1 MVLLCLMLDL
11 RTISPPL
18 LKELKQCLLQLAN
31 QYAIS
36 TGGRGDKQSEILTDR
51 IGLCYLQRSR
61 ISCFDE
67 LKIAYSPRG
76 DFCLRDFH
84 HAVNNLPV
92 DGFLPEMMNS
102 SVTRISDGDV
112 TFGKL
117 LSDEVLYSWGGK
129 DIDRKVI
136 CVSSCLVEGIESARE
151 TLADAADKCV
161 SVEFILLEQESCQP
175 ISMSEDVQKFSNS
188 ISDLENCSFRTYLP
202 DARIL
207 CGLVKRWH
215 QELKDDFEEPLQAV
229 FHFKNSL
236 VGSMDKIFCNLVAS
250 MSPIIDGFSTCETCR
265 CHGLPLD
272 GSGGNKMKKSS
283 VCPLTRQDLGT
294 CNLIET
300 AVRVGEQTIL
310 FLPSFQNCP
319 NLQQISAPISFTVIE
334 RTKLCS
340 LSEGVIFGSSYMVT
354 PSACHEMEDKSE
366 LNAQSFQGLCGVLH
380 SLDQGLICSS
390 NCNLETKRYATFQ
403 CFYFLQPSEKGPML
417 LRRLAGSEEILP
429 FPDATGLIDYA
440 VPLEVENSIR
450 SSLLRMELR
459 DYNPLLHERGFHPK
473 LNLLVKESLH
483 FGSIPQPKRKEIDSE
498 LILPRPESLDTI
510 AAVSTPQPKRNEI
523 DSEVILPKQE
533 SSDTM
538 AAVSTPMITVDV
550 PDCSWQQTQITE
562 IEDLT
567 AACITEEWEQLIVDE
582 EGKIYAPK
590 GVSRPKT
597 KTSTILSPMNGCKQ
611 LDEKTSRILERLEGP
626 RRGKGKENSPIE
638 KYSFGLTDACAPKKK
653 PLVPFGP
660 NHATQDHQSQN
671 SSQPM
676 KPIFQRLKRKDR
688 SEYKVPKAIP
698 GATSAV
704 KDISTAKLKTKD
716 YLHTRCEVKDYGVL
730 DLFCID
736 LVTAVKEIL
745 QIVILLQLLLLI
757 NVKIS
762 NTYGEL
768 YSLGI
773 RNPQFKWIQ
782 DLSKFDKLLMI
793 TPGNNGWI
801 SIGSLDGFLYSFSPS
816 RVLRKLPKAN
826 VLDSVVLVSQL
837 LDCSGYAIYFPQTV
851 MEGKISRTI
860 GDFTYISAMKPKN
873 VVFTMLVPA
882 TGSVYWSGTYTGQF
896 TSFLNESNLQHFRM
910 DERILLAF
918 VTAGNKGN
926 PLSCRTTR
934 QKLTSSCSL
943 AKSKHLSLYTGNE
956 RTILLFLLFESLVL
970 IILVSVVRF
979 CCIFWRKEKLK
990 DQNLRKLEQKA
1001 TAEEALTHDVREKLG
1016 VLVKERYGIEW
1027 KLSTTYSLGRDK
1039 CKSISKSILPLYN
1052 DKTKSFSFKK
1062 GTSDYSCSNIISGGS
1077 FSSSSSHVSS
1087 REDQAMNFVY
1097 YEDKESGLK
1106 EKNKLESDEV
1116 GPSNTSASGKFKE
1129 KYWESSAVVTP
1140 GFTHPLYVDGEKGG
1154 GSSSKSNWLKRRTL
1168 SSTN

>member
-1 MVLLCLMLDL
+1 MVLLCFMLDL

-36 TGGRGDKQSEILTDR
+36 TGGRGDKQSEILSDR
-51 IGLCYLQRSR
+51 IGLCYLHRSR

-84 HAVNNLPV
+84 HAVNNLPT

-102 SVTRISDGDV
+102 PVTRISDGDV

-129 DIDRKVI
+129 DIVKKVI

-151 TLADAADKCV
+151 TLTDAADKCV

-175 ISMSEDVQKFSNS
+175 KSMSEDVQKFSNS

-236 VGSMDKIFCNLVAS
+236 VGSTDKVFCNLVAS
-250 MSPIIDGFSTCETCR
+250 MSPIIDGFSPCETCR

-272 GSGGNKMKKSS
+272 GSGGNKTKKSS
-283 VCPLTRQDLGT
+283 VCPLTHQDLGT

-300 AVRVGEQTIL
+300 AVKVGEQTIL
-310 FLPSFQNCP
+310 FLPSFQSCP

-340 LSEGVIFGSSYMVT
+340 LSEGVIFGSSYIVT
-354 PSACHEMEDKSE
+354 PSAYHEMEANSDESDNSE
-366 LNAQSFQGLCGVLH
+366 LNAQFFQGLCGALH

-390 NCNLETKRYATFQ
+390 NCNMETKRYATFQ
-403 CFYFLQPSEKGPML
+403 CFYILQPSEKGPML

-440 VPLEVENSIR
+440 VPLEVEDSIR

-498 LILPRPESLDTI
+498 LILPRPESLDMMAAVSTPQPKRNEI
-510 AAVSTPQPKRNEI
+510 DSKPILPRPESLDMMAAVSTPQPKRNEI
-523 DSEVILPKQE
+523 DSELILPRQE
-533 SSDTM
+533 SVEMSV
-538 AAVSTPMITVDV
+538 VSTPMITVDV

-597 KTSTILSPMNGCKQ
+597 KTSTILSPINGSKQ

-626 RRGKGKENSPIE
+626 RRGKGKENSAVEI
-638 KYSFGLTDACAPKKK
+638 YNFGSTDACAPKKK

-660 NHATQDHQSQN
+660 NHALDHQSQN

-676 KPIFQRLKRKDR
+676 KPIFQRLKRKHR
-688 SEYKVPKAIP
+688 
-698 GATSAV
+698 
-704 KDISTAKLKTKD
+704 
-716 YLHTRCEVKDYGVL
+716 
-730 DLFCID
+730 
-736 LVTAVKEIL
+736 
-745 QIVILLQLLLLI
+745 
-757 NVKIS
+757 
-762 NTYGEL
+762 
-768 YSLGI
+768 
-773 RNPQFKWIQ
+773 
-782 DLSKFDKLLMI
+782 
-793 TPGNNGWI
+793 
-801 SIGSLDGFLYSFSPS
+801 
-816 RVLRKLPKAN
+816 
-826 VLDSVVLVSQL
+826 
-837 LDCSGYAIYFPQTV
+837 
-851 MEGKISRTI
+851 
-860 GDFTYISAMKPKN
+860 
-873 VVFTMLVPA
+873 
-882 TGSVYWSGTYTGQF
+882 
-896 TSFLNESNLQHFRM
+896 
-910 DERILLAF
+910 
-918 VTAGNKGN
+918 
-926 PLSCRTTR
+926 
-934 QKLTSSCSL
+934 
-943 AKSKHLSLYTGNE
+943 
-956 RTILLFLLFESLVL
+956 
-970 IILVSVVRF
+970 
-979 CCIFWRKEKLK
+979 
-990 DQNLRKLEQKA
+990 
-1001 TAEEALTHDVREKLG
+1001 
-1016 VLVKERYGIEW
+1016 
-1027 KLSTTYSLGRDK
+1027 
-1039 CKSISKSILPLYN
+1039 
-1052 DKTKSFSFKK
+1052 
-1062 GTSDYSCSNIISGGS
+1062 
-1077 FSSSSSHVSS
+1077 
-1087 REDQAMNFVY
+1087 
-1097 YEDKESGLK
+1097 
-1106 EKNKLESDEV
+1106 
-1116 GPSNTSASGKFKE
+1116 
-1129 KYWESSAVVTP
+1129 
-1140 GFTHPLYVDGEKGG
+1140 
-1154 GSSSKSNWLKRRTL
+1154 
-1168 SSTN
+1168 

>member
-1 MVLLCLMLDL
+1 MVLLCFMLDL

-36 TGGRGDKQSEILTDR
+36 TGGRGDKQSEILADR

-67 LKIAYSPRG
+67 LRIAYSPRG

-84 HAVNNLPV
+84 HAVNNLPT

-129 DIDRKVI
+129 DIVRKVI
-136 CVSSCLVEGIESARE
+136 CVSSCLMEGIESARE
-151 TLADAADKCV
+151 TLTDAADKCV

-175 ISMSEDVQKFSNS
+175 KSMSEDVQKFSNS

-236 VGSMDKIFCNLVAS
+236 VGSTDKVFCNLVAS
-250 MSPIIDGFSTCETCR
+250 MSPIIDGFSPCETCR

-272 GSGGNKMKKSS
+272 GSGGNKAKKSS

-300 AVRVGEQTIL
+300 AVKVGEQTIL
-310 FLPSFQNCP
+310 FLPSFQSCP

-340 LSEGVIFGSSYMVT
+340 LSEGVIFGSSYIVT
-354 PSACHEMEDKSE
+354 PSACHEMEANSDESDKSE
-366 LNAQSFQGLCGVLH
+366 LNAQFFQGLCGALH

-390 NCNLETKRYATFQ
+390 NCNMETKRYATFQ
-403 CFYFLQPSEKGPML
+403 CFYILQPSEKGPML

-483 FGSIPQPKRKEIDSE
+483 FGPESLDMLAAVSTPQPKRNKIDSE
-498 LILPRPESLDTI
+498 LILPRPESLDMM
-510 AAVSTPQPKRNEI
+510 AVVSTPQPKRNEI
-523 DSEVILPKQE
+523 DSELILPSQE
-533 SSDTM
+533 SLEMS
-538 AAVSTPMITVDV
+538 AVSTPMITVDV
-550 PDCSWQQTQITE
+550 PDCTWQQTQITK

-597 KTSTILSPMNGCKQ
+597 KTSTILSPINGSKQ

-626 RRGKGKENSPIE
+626 RRGKGKENSAVEI
-638 KYSFGLTDACAPKKK
+638 YNFGSTDACAPKKK

-660 NHATQDHQSQN
+660 NHALDHQSQN

-676 KPIFQRLKRKDR
+676 KPIFQRLKRKHR
-688 SEYKVPKAIP
+688 
-698 GATSAV
+698 
-704 KDISTAKLKTKD
+704 
-716 YLHTRCEVKDYGVL
+716 
-730 DLFCID
+730 
-736 LVTAVKEIL
+736 
-745 QIVILLQLLLLI
+745 
-757 NVKIS
+757 
-762 NTYGEL
+762 
-768 YSLGI
+768 
-773 RNPQFKWIQ
+773 
-782 DLSKFDKLLMI
+782 
-793 TPGNNGWI
+793 
-801 SIGSLDGFLYSFSPS
+801 
-816 RVLRKLPKAN
+816 
-826 VLDSVVLVSQL
+826 
-837 LDCSGYAIYFPQTV
+837 
-851 MEGKISRTI
+851 
-860 GDFTYISAMKPKN
+860 
-873 VVFTMLVPA
+873 
-882 TGSVYWSGTYTGQF
+882 
-896 TSFLNESNLQHFRM
+896 
-910 DERILLAF
+910 
-918 VTAGNKGN
+918 
-926 PLSCRTTR
+926 
-934 QKLTSSCSL
+934 
-943 AKSKHLSLYTGNE
+943 
-956 RTILLFLLFESLVL
+956 
-970 IILVSVVRF
+970 
-979 CCIFWRKEKLK
+979 
-990 DQNLRKLEQKA
+990 
-1001 TAEEALTHDVREKLG
+1001 
-1016 VLVKERYGIEW
+1016 
-1027 KLSTTYSLGRDK
+1027 
-1039 CKSISKSILPLYN
+1039 
-1052 DKTKSFSFKK
+1052 
-1062 GTSDYSCSNIISGGS
+1062 
-1077 FSSSSSHVSS
+1077 
-1087 REDQAMNFVY
+1087 
-1097 YEDKESGLK
+1097 
-1106 EKNKLESDEV
+1106 
-1116 GPSNTSASGKFKE
+1116 
-1129 KYWESSAVVTP
+1129 
-1140 GFTHPLYVDGEKGG
+1140 
-1154 GSSSKSNWLKRRTL
+1154 
-1168 SSTN
+1168 

>member
-1 MVLLCLMLDL
+1 MVLLCFMLDL

-36 TGGRGDKQSEILTDR
+36 TGGRGDKQSEILADR

-67 LKIAYSPRG
+67 LRIAYSPRG

-84 HAVNNLPV
+84 HAVNNLPN

-129 DIDRKVI
+129 DIVRKVI
-136 CVSSCLVEGIESARE
+136 CVSSCLMEGIESARE
-151 TLADAADKCV
+151 TLTDAADKCV

-175 ISMSEDVQKFSNS
+175 KSMSEDVQKFSNS

-236 VGSMDKIFCNLVAS
+236 VGSTDKVFCNLVAS
-250 MSPIIDGFSTCETCR
+250 MSPIIDGFSPCETCR

-272 GSGGNKMKKSS
+272 GSGGNKAKKSS

-300 AVRVGEQTIL
+300 AVKVGEQTIL
-310 FLPSFQNCP
+310 FLPSFQSCP

-340 LSEGVIFGSSYMVT
+340 LSEGVIFGSSYIVT
-354 PSACHEMEDKSE
+354 PSACHEMEANSDESDKSE
-366 LNAQSFQGLCGVLH
+366 LNAQFFQGLCGALH

-390 NCNLETKRYATFQ
+390 NCNMETKRYATFQ
-403 CFYFLQPSEKGPML
+403 CFYILQPSEKGPML

-498 LILPRPESLDTI
+498 LILPRPESLDML
-510 AAVSTPQPKRNEI
+510 AAVSTPQPKRNKIDSELILPRPESLDMMAVVSTPQPKRNEI
-523 DSEVILPKQE
+523 DSELILPSQE
-533 SSDTM
+533 SLEMS
-538 AAVSTPMITVDV
+538 AVSTPMITVDV
-550 PDCSWQQTQITE
+550 PDCTWQQTQITK

-597 KTSTILSPMNGCKQ
+597 KTSTILSPINGSKQ

-626 RRGKGKENSPIE
+626 RRGKGKENSAVEI
-638 KYSFGLTDACAPKKK
+638 YNFGSTDACAPKK
-653 PLVPFGP
+653 
-660 NHATQDHQSQN
+660 
-671 SSQPM
+671 
-676 KPIFQRLKRKDR
+676 
-688 SEYKVPKAIP
+688 
-698 GATSAV
+698 
-704 KDISTAKLKTKD
+704 
-716 YLHTRCEVKDYGVL
+716 
-730 DLFCID
+730 
-736 LVTAVKEIL
+736 
-745 QIVILLQLLLLI
+745 
-757 NVKIS
+757 
-762 NTYGEL
+762 
-768 YSLGI
+768 
-773 RNPQFKWIQ
+773 
-782 DLSKFDKLLMI
+782 
-793 TPGNNGWI
+793 
-801 SIGSLDGFLYSFSPS
+801 
-816 RVLRKLPKAN
+816 
-826 VLDSVVLVSQL
+826 
-837 LDCSGYAIYFPQTV
+837 
-851 MEGKISRTI
+851 
-860 GDFTYISAMKPKN
+860 
-873 VVFTMLVPA
+873 
-882 TGSVYWSGTYTGQF
+882 
-896 TSFLNESNLQHFRM
+896 
-910 DERILLAF
+910 
-918 VTAGNKGN
+918 
-926 PLSCRTTR
+926 
-934 QKLTSSCSL
+934 
-943 AKSKHLSLYTGNE
+943 
-956 RTILLFLLFESLVL
+956 
-970 IILVSVVRF
+970 
-979 CCIFWRKEKLK
+979 
-990 DQNLRKLEQKA
+990 
-1001 TAEEALTHDVREKLG
+1001 EA
-1016 VLVKERYGIEW
+1016 
-1027 KLSTTYSLGRDK
+1027 
-1039 CKSISKSILPLYN
+1039 
-1052 DKTKSFSFKK
+1052 
-1062 GTSDYSCSNIISGGS
+1062 
-1077 FSSSSSHVSS
+1077 SSSIWTKPCS
-1087 REDQAMNFVY
+1087 RSP
-1097 YEDKESGLK
+1097 ES
-1106 EKNKLESDEV
+1106 ELEPTNE
-1116 GPSNTSASGKFKE
+1116 
-1129 KYWESSAVVTP
+1129 
-1140 GFTHPLYVDGEKGG
+1140 THFPEA
-1154 GSSSKSNWLKRRTL
+1154 
-1168 SSTN
+1168 